1 MKTTTMLLN
10 ALQNP
15 DRYLIA
21 APRIE
26 LIQEQTRF
34 LSAKALE
41 LGVKLPTIRVAH
53 GGNRSLGDVR
63 RQISDCAAELKNV
76 KHAILYVTHEG
87 LKLADLQPFA
97 GWHGCI
103 DEVPDGPKSNS
114 FSASATFR
122 QFADAFDLEPVGDA
136 EWWRVLRKP
145 GAPSPQEIRRDSTIK
160 SLAEFYKAVNGG
172 QDVFVNIGRWEDA
185 RDGRKIRWW
194 SLWTPLVLKHFA
206 SVTIA
211 GANFDHSL
219 CNLVLQ
225 QWFSDQVTIEKR
237 PVSTGV
243 PRAHP
248 TVRLWHF
255 TRKHTGTTQFWDE
268 PEGSWCLNQICR
280 YLIAIGGV
288 GYWSGNEVVRKYL
301 RHWFPGEMVP
311 PKQAGTNSLIQ
322 HTSCAIVYS
331 NKPQDADEAILD
343 VFGLNK
349 EEIRR
354 AREIEDIIQFVMR
367 GAIRRPDYGC
377 GYDVY
382 LYSLDQAEAVAEYLR
397 ANVSPH
403 VSVEAVKE
411 AGILDYERPD
421 AKPSSAAGTR
431 NSARRTPEQRREA
444 NRLSQKKRR
453 GEQRAEKI
461 AAGTYRRPGSPGK
474 AKSAK
479 TLL

>member
-1 MKTTTMLLN
+1 MKTTTMRLN
-10 ALQNP
+10 ALRNP
-15 DRYLIA
+15 DHYLIA

-26 LIQEQTRF
+26 LIQEQTR
-34 LSAKALE
+34 LLAEKAVE
-41 LGVKLPTIRVAH
+41 LGVKLPQIRVAH

-63 RQISDCAAELKNV
+63 RQISDCAAELK
-76 KHAILYVTHEG
+76 KFDHAILYVTHEG

-97 GWHGCI
+97 GWHACI
-103 DEVPDGPKSNS
+103 DEAPDGPKSGS

-122 QFADAFDLEPVGDA
+122 QFADAFDLEPVGDGK
-136 EWWRVLRKP
+136 WYRVLRKP

-160 SLAEFYKAVNGG
+160 SLAEFYKAVNGS

-194 SLWTPLVLKHFA
+194 SLWTPLLLEHFA

-211 GANFDHSL
+211 GANFDSSL

-225 QWFSDQVTIEKR
+225 RWFADRVTIEKR
-237 PVSTGV
+237 PVRMAG

-248 TVRLWHF
+248 SIRLWYF
-255 TRKHTGTTQFWDE
+255 AEKHKGTTQFWDE
-268 PEGSWCLNQICR
+268 EEGSWCLNQICR
-280 YLIAIGGV
+280 YLMAVGGV
-288 GYWSGNEVVRKYL
+288 GFWSGNEVVRKYL
-301 RHWFPGEMVP
+301 RHWLPGAMVS

-322 HTSCAIVYS
+322 HTSCAMFYS
-331 NKPQDADEAILD
+331 NKAQEADEAILE
-343 VFGLNK
+343 VFGLDK

-354 AREIEDIIQFVMR
+354 AREFEDIIQFLMR
-367 GAIRRPDYGC
+367 GSIRRPDYGG

-382 LYSLDQAEAVAEYLR
+382 LYSRDQAEAVAEYLR

-421 AKPSSAAGTR
+421 AKLSSATGAR

-453 GEQRAEKI
+453 GKQRVEKK
-461 AAGTYRRPGSPGK
+461 AAGTYRGPGRAAK
-474 AKSAK
+474 ATVAK
-479 TLL
+479 RG

>member
-15 DRYLIA
+15 DHYLIA

-34 LSAKALE
+34 LSAKAAE
-41 LGVKLPTIRVAH
+41 LGVELPAIRVAH

-63 RQISDCAAELKNV
+63 RQISDCAAELNKV

-87 LKLADLQPFA
+87 LKLADLKPFT

-103 DEVPDGPKSNS
+103 DEIPDGPKSNS

-122 QFADAFDLEPVGDA
+122 QFADAFDLEPVGDG
-136 EWWRVLRKP
+136 EWSRVLRKP

-160 SLAEFYKAVNGG
+160 SLAEFYKAVNGS

-211 GANFDHSL
+211 GANFDSSL
-219 CNLVLQ
+219 CNLVLKR
-225 QWFSDQVTIEKR
+225 WFADRVAIEKK
-237 PVSTGV
+237 PVSTTIA
-243 PRAHP
+243 RAHP
-248 TVRLWHF
+248 TIRLWYF
-255 TRKHTGTTQFWDE
+255 AEKHTGTTQFWDE
-268 PEGSWCLNQICR
+268 PEGLLCLNRICR
-280 YLIAIGGV
+280 YMMAIGGV

-301 RHWFPGEMVP
+301 MHWLPGEMVS

-322 HTSCAIVYS
+322 HTSCAMLYS
-331 NKPQDADEAILD
+331 NKAQEADEAILE

-349 EEIRR
+349 EDIRR
-354 AREIEDIIQFVMR
+354 AREVEDTIQFLMR
-367 GAIRRPDYGC
+367 GSIRRPDYGG

-397 ANVSPH
+397 AHVSPH
-403 VSVEAVKE
+403 VSVEAVEE
-411 AGILDYERPD
+411 AGILDYERTD
-421 AKPSSAAGTR
+421 AKPGSAAGTR
-431 NSARRTPEQRREA
+431 NSVRRTPEQRREA
-444 NRLSQKKRR
+444 NRLAQRKKRR
-453 GEQRAEKI
+453 REKVEKI
-461 AAGTYRRPGSPGK
+461 AAGTYRRPGSPT
-474 AKSAK
+474 K
-479 TLL
+479 TQSDATRS